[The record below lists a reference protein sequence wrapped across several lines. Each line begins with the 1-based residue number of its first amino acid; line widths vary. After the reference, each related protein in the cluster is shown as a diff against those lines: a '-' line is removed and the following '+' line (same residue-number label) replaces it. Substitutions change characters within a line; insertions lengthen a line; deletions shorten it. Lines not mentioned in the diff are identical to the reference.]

1 MRKIRLIQWLALL
14 LAGALLFGFAAC
26 NRTPDVPATEPPTTT
41 EVPTTTEPPTTDA
54 SAVPGFWSIE
64 IRGVQGVSTFTSE
77 DARILPKVQ
86 MEMTSTNLETGLSAK
101 VKYGGVTLRS
111 LLTNFCGVQ
120 GVTSVT
126 VTSISGVSAV
136 YSAAMA
142 MAEDTLLAW
151 EVDGAPI
158 DADPPLRMCP
168 KSGTPEMLVRQVSS
182 LNVVVGPA
190 VPPTTYGVVYPTPPM
205 GHTNDYNYTTS
216 TRRATTTTWGTY
228 PSSVSGVDQFTTTT
242 PPTDEEG
249 NPITEEPTTAV
260 ATTTASTTTRTTTTT
275 KKPTVPYTYVQPTS
289 RTTRTTTTTTKPPWW
304 PEGLPYP

>member
-1 MRKIRLIQWLALL
+1 MKKIRLIQWLALL

-26 NRTPDVPATEPPTTT
+26 NRTPDFPTTEPPTTT
-41 EVPTTTEPPTTDA
+41 EVPTTTEPPTTDV
-54 SAVPGFWSIE
+54 SALPGFWSIE

-111 LLTNFCGVQ
+111 LLTNFCGMQ
-120 GVTSVT
+120 GVASVT

-142 MAEDTLLAW
+142 MAGDTLLAW

-168 KSGTPEMLVRQVSS
+168 KSGTPEMLIRQVSS
-182 LNVVVGPA
+182 LNVVAGPEIQ
-190 VPPTTYGVVYPTPPM
+190 TTYATYPTPPM
-205 GHTNDYNYTTS
+205 GYTNDYNYTTS
-216 TRRATTTTWGTY
+216 TRTTTRTAWPTY
-228 PSSVSGVDQFTTTT
+228 DASVSGIDQFTTTT

-249 NPITEEPTTAV
+249 NPITEEPTTTV
-260 ATTTASTTTRTTTTT
+260 TTTTAPTTTRTTTTT
-275 KKPTVPYTYVQPTS
+275 KKPTTPYTYVQPTS
-289 RTTRTTTTTTKPPWW
+289 RTTRTTTTTTKPDWW